1 MAESR
6 RLNFNDDLPAARL
19 GNGNFLD
26 SKWIIEQNEQRL
38 LSWHPT
44 FPDEFRS
51 VLPVNN
57 LSRCRHGSATD
68 PLCKPLRRSRRYG
81 RTERRRKG
89 QTSRCGTDPTPYH
102 RRVQVRSMI
111 DASRLPI
118 SDI

>member
-6 RLNFNDDLPAARL
+6 RLNFNDDLPVDRL

-44 FPDEFRS
+44 FPDDFRS
-51 VLPVNN
+51 VPAAVND
-57 LSRCRHGSATD
+57 LSGYRHGSATE

-81 RTERRRKG
+81 RTERRR
-89 QTSRCGTDPTPYH
+89 
-102 RRVQVRSMI
+102 
-111 DASRLPI
+111 
-118 SDI
+118 